1 MRRLDI
7 FPNNDLIQAYRTT
20 FSTRAGKEVL
30 KHMLYDLGAF
40 QETSEFNEDVVLKN
54 YGTRLLKILAGG
66 EIGEDGI
73 DQFINRLMKQPLI
86 NILKEE

>member
-1 MRRLDI
+1 MRRLDT
-7 FPNNDLIQAYRTT
+7 FPANELIQTYRIT

-54 YGTRLLKILAGG
+54 YATRILKILAGG
-66 EIGEDGI
+66 ICEAMALRQI
-73 DQFINRLMKQPLI
+73 RL
-86 NILKEE
+86 